1 MQLKIIYQ
9 NTVNSDAQSYR
20 EGIDKRVDQIFG
32 AAETTHSLKFERG
45 EKNELRASL
54 QADQIWELAK
64 YLGEKFITLNKQ
76 LIKETPKFSQTRTAV
91 KMIADFGNATAK
103 EVLFNVEIATTE
115 NEYAEALQIPY
126 QNS

>member
-1 MQLKIIYQ
+1 VQLRIIYQ

-32 AAETTHSLKFERG
+32 AAETWHSLKFERG

-103 EVLFNVEIATTE
+103 EVLFNVEIATTD
-115 NEYAEALQIPY
+115 NEHADALQIRH
-126 QNS
+126 QNP